1 MNGWRFAFNRRWYG
15 YLAMAIAFALA
26 CVLLSQWQFARRDE
40 ALVEVRA
47 IQANY
52 DSDPVALES
61 VLPGLEDYDDS
72 VKWTPV
78 TVTGTY
84 LVDEQLLVR
93 NRPYKGT
100 PGFEVLTPLQLAD
113 GSVFVVDRGWVAP
126 GALQDLPDEVPAP
139 PSGEVTVTAYLKPGE
154 PSIAGRTA
162 PAGQVPTIQL
172 DEVAAL
178 LDAPTYT
185 GAYGILASE
194 SPAPATR
201 PAAAPRPVADEGP
214 HLSYAVQ
221 WIVFALFGF
230 GGLAYALRQEYRL
243 INADDPAERERAAI
257 RRAKAAKRKPTDA
270 DIEDQLLDATN

>member
-1 MNGWRFAFNRRWYG
+1 VNGWRFAFNRRWYG

-40 ALVEVRA
+40 ALVEVTA

-61 VLPGLEDYDDS
+61 ALPGLDDYDDS

-100 PGFEVLTPLQLAD
+100 PGFEVLTPLRLAD

-139 PSGEVTVTAYLKPGE
+139 PSGEVTVVAYLKPGE

-194 SPAPATR
+194 SPAPLTR

-270 DIEDQLLDATN
+270 DIEDQLLDAAN

>member
-1 MNGWRFAFNRRWYG
+1 
-15 YLAMAIAFALA
+15 
-26 CVLLSQWQFARRDE
+26 
-40 ALVEVRA
+40 
-47 IQANY
+47 
-52 DSDPVALES
+52 
-61 VLPGLEDYDDS
+61 
-72 VKWTPV
+72 
-78 TVTGTY
+78 
-84 LVDEQLLVR
+84 
-93 NRPYKGT
+93 
-100 PGFEVLTPLQLAD
+100 
-113 GSVFVVDRGWVAP
+113 
-126 GALQDLPDEVPAP
+126 VPAP
-139 PSGEVTVTAYLKPGE
+139 PSGEVTVVAYLKPGE

-194 SPAPATR
+194 SPAPLTR

-270 DIEDQLLDATN
+270 DIEDQLLDAAN

>member
-1 MNGWRFAFNRRWYG
+1 MKGWRFAFNRRWFG
-15 YLAMAIAFALA
+15 YLVMAIVFAIA

-52 DSDPVALES
+52 DSEPVPVAEA
-61 VLPGLEDYDDS
+61 LPALDDHS
-72 VKWTPV
+72 DAVKWTPV

-84 LVDEQLLVR
+84 LTDEQLLVR

-100 PGFEVLTPLQLAD
+100 PGFEVLTPLRLAD
-113 GSVFVVDRGWVAP
+113 GSVFIVDRGWVAH
-126 GALQDLPDEVPAP
+126 GELQDLPDEVPAA
-139 PSGEVTVTAYLKPGE
+139 PSGEVTVVAYLKPGE

-162 PAGQVPTIQL
+162 PAGQVATIQL
-172 DEVAAL
+172 DEIADLV
-178 LDAPTYT
+178 DAPTYT

-194 SPAPATR
+194 DPAPSTR

-230 GGLAYALRQEYRL
+230 GGLGYALRQEYRL

-270 DIEDQLLDATN
+270 ELEDELLDAAR